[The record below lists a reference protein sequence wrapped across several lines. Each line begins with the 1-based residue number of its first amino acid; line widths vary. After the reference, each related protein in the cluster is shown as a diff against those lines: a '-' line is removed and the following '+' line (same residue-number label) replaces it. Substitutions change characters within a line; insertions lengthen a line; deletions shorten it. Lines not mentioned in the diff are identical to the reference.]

1 MSTLVPSLGG
11 PPSRPNF
18 LVLYADIIAVYL
30 ICRVTRS
37 IVEHAPQ
44 VVPDSTEPVGM
55 DDCTVPEQHDDSYL
69 SSPLEEMHSTS
80 NMHLNT
86 VQLTMS
92 PLLVAEPYSGQLG
105 TTNVAAV
112 HMLSPLVASPVNVSP
127 SSPGTEPLLPYVLT
141 SVPSHTQRSSRSTS
155 NGNPFAQLYSS
166 LSISNTSDTRSDYA
180 PSNSPSN
187 IGLSETHPLSGIPSA
202 TSSFPP
208 AVVYHRYPLS
218 LSLSTD
224 SYFSTSPE
232 NTTEDRP
239 AHHASPPVAT
249 SVYLSPNVSPLRTLQ
264 DSIVNNQTDDSL
276 VTVRTSHH
284 SQIGASVRICSSRSG
299 HPQGHGRHSFSEGDR
314 PNPHLLI
321 PPQTHSQTQR
331 RRRNS
336 SGCEQNVHQSATSMT
351 SRSSC
356 LSRHRRRSH
365 DARAEQGELL
375 ACLNAAAS
383 RRRRSHS
390 SPFQVPVQVHYS
402 APTTQSSRTNP

>member
-1 MSTLVPSLGG
+1 
-11 PPSRPNF
+11 
-18 LVLYADIIAVYL
+18 
-30 ICRVTRS
+30 
-37 IVEHAPQ
+37 
-44 VVPDSTEPVGM
+44 M
-55 DDCTVPEQHDDSYL
+55 DDCTVPEQQDDSYL

-92 PLLVAEPYSGQLG
+92 PVLVAEPYSGQLG
-105 TTNVAAV
+105 TANVAAV
-112 HMLSPLVASPVNVSP
+112 HMLSPLITSPVNVSP
-127 SSPGTEPLLPYVLT
+127 SSPGTEPLVPYVLT
-141 SVPSHTQRSSRSTS
+141 GVPSHTQRSRSTS

-166 LSISNTSDTRSDYA
+166 LSSCNMSDASSSSYA

-187 IGLSETHPLSGIPSA
+187 IGLSETHTLSGTPSA

-208 AVVYHRYPLS
+208 AFIYHRYPLT

-224 SYFSTSPE
+224 SYFSSSPE

-239 AHHASPPVAT
+239 AHHTVSHSTPVTT
-249 SVYLSPNVSPLRTLQ
+249 SLYLSPNISSPRRNFQ
-264 DSIVNNQTDDSL
+264 DSIINNQNDDDSL

-284 SQIGASVRICSSRSG
+284 SQTGASVRICSSRPG
-299 HPQGHGRHSFSEGDR
+299 HTQGHGRHSFSEGDR

-336 SGCEQNVHQSATSMT
+336 SGCEQHVHQSTTSMT
-351 SRSSC
+351 NRSSSS
-356 LSRHRRRSH
+356 SRHRRRSH

-402 APTTQSSRTNP
+402 TPTTQSSRTNP

>member
-1 MSTLVPSLGG
+1 M
-11 PPSRPNF
+11 
-18 LVLYADIIAVYL
+18 
-30 ICRVTRS
+30 
-37 IVEHAPQ
+37 EHAPQ

-55 DDCTVPEQHDDSYL
+55 DDCTVPEQQDDSYL

-80 NMHLNT
+80 NLHLNT

-141 SVPSHTQRSSRSTS
+141 SVPSHTQRSSTSTS

-166 LSISNTSDTRSDYA
+166 LSISNTSDMRSGYA
-180 PSNSPSN
+180 PSNSPSTTSM
-187 IGLSETHPLSGIPSA
+187 SETHPLSGIPSV
-202 TSSFPP
+202 TSNFPP
-208 AVVYHRYPLS
+208 AFVYHRYPLT

-239 AHHASPPVAT
+239 VHHAVSHSTPVAT
-249 SVYLSPNVSPLRTLQ
+249 SLYLSPNISPHRTFQ
-264 DSIVNNQTDDSL
+264 DSIVNSQTDDDSL
-276 VTVRTSHH
+276 VTVRMSHN
-284 SQIGASVRICSSRSG
+284 SQIGASVRICSSRPG
-299 HPQGHGRHSFSEGDR
+299 HSQGHGRHSFSEGDR

-336 SGCEQNVHQSATSMT
+336 SGCEQNVHQPGTSMT
-351 SRSSC
+351 GRSSC

-402 APTTQSSRTNP
+402 PPTTQSSRTNP